1 MSIAT
6 RVARFAKPRRGGMSS
21 RSLGHSRWTVRAKIP
36 NHAAPTELDRVSE
49 VAVAIN
55 MALLAELD
63 PAPAP

>member
-6 RVARFAKPRRGGMSS
+6 RVARSAKPRRGGMSS
-21 RSLGHSRWTVRAKIP
+21 RSLGYSRWSVGAKIP